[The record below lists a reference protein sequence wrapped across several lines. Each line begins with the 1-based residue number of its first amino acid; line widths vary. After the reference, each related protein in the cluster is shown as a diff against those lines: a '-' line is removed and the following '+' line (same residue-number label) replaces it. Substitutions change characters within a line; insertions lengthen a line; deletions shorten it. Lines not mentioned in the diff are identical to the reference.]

1 MIMRHRG
8 SVCVPVKIV
17 RFALYSRGEGVEAV
31 VYVYICKM
39 TPEGGMVGGK
49 GVRVPDEGCF
59 GFLNEPV
66 VPFFHVQVLQ
76 DREGGMWEGETSV
89 SEFC

>member
-1 MIMRHRG
+1 M
-8 SVCVPVKIV
+8 
-17 RFALYSRGEGVEAV
+17 F
-31 VYVYICKM
+31 ICEL
-39 TPEGGMVGGK
+39 PPIGGMVGGE